1 MGRPALAGA
10 AVPSPFCFPSLSIGS
25 ASCRNFSPSGW
36 QPQQVPAWGG
46 LAAMK
51 AERREDRG
59 LLPASLLTVH
69 GDVDA
74 PYTPLPRTN
83 TQVLLFRKIL
93 DSSGQQQAFFS
104 LPQLL
109 CGSCAEI
116 AFTGFRA

>member
-1 MGRPALAGA
+1 
-10 AVPSPFCFPSLSIGS
+10 
-25 ASCRNFSPSGW
+25 
-36 QPQQVPAWGG
+36 
-46 LAAMK
+46 MK
-51 AERREDRG
+51 AERQENRG
-59 LLPASLLTVH
+59 LLPASRLMH

-83 TQVLLFRKIL
+83 TQVLLFRKTL

-116 AFTGFRA
+116 AFSGFRT